1 MTYNIELPKSNMTGV
16 YILEKND
23 TIETFLLYILEK
35 NTTVETSLHLV
46 MFKKKAI

>member
-1 MTYNIELPKSNMTGV
+1 MTGV

-23 TIETFLLYILEK
+23 NVETFIFYILEK